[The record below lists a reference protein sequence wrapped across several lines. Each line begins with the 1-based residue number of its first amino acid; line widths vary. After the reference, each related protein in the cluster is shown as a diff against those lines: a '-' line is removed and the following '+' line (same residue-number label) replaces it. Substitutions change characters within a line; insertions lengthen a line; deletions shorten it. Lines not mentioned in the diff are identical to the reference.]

1 MTPKSHF
8 CGCGPKQ
15 GWATVREPVP
25 QRTEPSRRSAGE
37 SLAFSGTFILEAPCP
52 EFHVR
57 VMNQL
62 PASPPKISLL
72 VVDDHAMVRMGLKAM
87 LALEPDFAVIAE
99 GEDAEEA
106 VLRYREH
113 RPDVVLLDL
122 RMPGDSGVVA
132 VRRILKEFPA
142 ARIIMLTSFD
152 LEEEV
157 FQSLDAGAMGY
168 VLKSVERGELNRT
181 IRKVHGGERSV
192 PPAIERRL
200 LERARSEPLTSREI
214 EVLDHMRRG
223 HTSRNIACA
232 LGISEHTA
240 KNHTRAILRKLK
252 VADRAEAVAAGFE
265 RGLLHAGS

>member
-1 MTPKSHF
+1 M
-8 CGCGPKQ
+8 KQ
-15 GWATVREPVP
+15 A
-25 QRTEPSRRSAGE
+25 AA
-37 SLAFSGTFILEAPCP
+37 L
-52 EFHVR
+52 
-57 VMNQL
+57 
-62 PASPPKISLL
+62 SPGISLL

-99 GEDAEEA
+99 AEDADEA
-106 VLRYREH
+106 VMRYREH

-122 RMPGDSGVVA
+122 RMPGGSGVVV

-157 FQSLDAGAMGY
+157 FQSLDAGAKGY
-168 VLKSVERGELNRT
+168 VLKSVERGELNSA
-181 IRKVHGGERSV
+181 IRRVHGGECCV
-192 PPAIERRL
+192 PEAIERRL
-200 LERARSEPLTSREI
+200 MERAQSESLSVREI

-223 HTSRNIACA
+223 HSNRDIANA

-240 KNHTRAILRKLK
+240 KNHSRAILRKLK